1 MVSRQKRRAP
11 VEVKALSPRSRALFA
26 QMVEEYRIDDLGGTQ
41 ILLSGLKSLDL
52 ATTAEAVVERDG
64 PVTRDRWGQLRANP
78 AAAIARDARA
88 AWLAAL
94 RALNLAIGDVPKPG
108 RPEGS

>member
-11 VEVKALSPRSRALFA
+11 VEVKALSRRSRAIYA
-26 QMVEEYRIDDLGGTQ
+26 QTVGAYGIGDLGGQ
-41 ILLSGLKSLDL
+41 MILVSGLRSKDL
-52 ATTAEAVVERDG
+52 AEVAEAVLEQDG
-64 PVTRDRWGQLRANP
+64 PVVRDRWGQPRAHP
-78 AAAIARDARA
+78 AAAVARDARA

-94 RALNLAIGDVPKPG
+94 RALNLAIGDVPKAG